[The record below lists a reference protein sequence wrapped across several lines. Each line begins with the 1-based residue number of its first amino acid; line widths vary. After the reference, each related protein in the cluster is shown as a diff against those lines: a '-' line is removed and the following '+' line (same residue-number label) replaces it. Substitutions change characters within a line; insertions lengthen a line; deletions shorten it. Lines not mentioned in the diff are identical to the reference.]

1 MNAISNINKYLLW
14 ITLLSLVLTF
24 AFAPQTQAQ
33 EIAPNN
39 SNSSCPMSTPGDT
52 SIPGSCTTFVAQ
64 INETVLFGNNED
76 FNNPNT
82 YIWTVPSS
90 DNGYGGLYL
99 GYQFGKPQGGIN
111 EKGLAFDALA
121 LPETVLNPHPELP
134 YRGVS
139 DTQFIGKIMSHSANV
154 DEVIAYAQE
163 FNWGNSVSF
172 QVLFA
177 DASGDAVIISGGPDG
192 ELAFTRKSKGN
203 GYLIGTNFNRANP
216 ENHSGSFPCWRYD
229 TVEATLVTIE
239 DESNLNVESF
249 RTILDATHVEGAGE
263 NTLYSN
269 IFDLQNGILYLY
281 YWHQFDEVLTLNVA
295 EQINSGMQLTRL
307 VVLFSSET
315 VNQAEKEYQ
324 QHADLAARNT
334 WLNKYGKIII
344 AGGGLVILT
353 LIGSMI
359 YFFRRKRALNP
370 RKMEDL

>member
-1 MNAISNINKYLLW
+1 
-14 ITLLSLVLTF
+14 
-24 AFAPQTQAQ
+24 
-33 EIAPNN
+33 
-39 SNSSCPMSTPGDT
+39 
-52 SIPGSCTTFVAQ
+52 
-64 INETVLFGNNED
+64 
-76 FNNPNT
+76 
-82 YIWTVPSS
+82 
-90 DNGYGGLYL
+90 
-99 GYQFGKPQGGIN
+99 
-111 EKGLAFDALA
+111 
-121 LPETVLNPHPELP
+121 
-134 YRGVS
+134 
-139 DTQFIGKIMSHSANV
+139 
-154 DEVIAYAQE
+154 
-163 FNWGNSVSF
+163 
-172 QVLFA
+172 
-177 DASGDAVIISGGPDG
+177 
-192 ELAFTRKSKGN
+192 
-203 GYLIGTNFNRANP
+203 
-216 ENHSGSFPCWRYD
+216 
-229 TVEATLVTIE
+229 
-239 DESNLNVESF
+239 LNVGSF

-307 VVLFSSET
+307 VDLFSSET